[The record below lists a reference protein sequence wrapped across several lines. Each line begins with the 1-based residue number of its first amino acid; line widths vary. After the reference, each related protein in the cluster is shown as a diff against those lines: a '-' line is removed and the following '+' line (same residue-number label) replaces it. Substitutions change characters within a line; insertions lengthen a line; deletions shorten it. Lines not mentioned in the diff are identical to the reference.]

1 MTEVR
6 PVAAAA
12 GDFGLAGRV
21 LRCVERNG
29 VTVSK
34 KFLRIFYLRELQGEI
49 ALQFTTVIRKT
60 NPYIPLIPNLIQQTE
75 RDSLNSEGVPRKL

>member
-12 GDFGLAGRV
+12 GDFGLAGRI
-21 LRCVERNG
+21 LRRVERNG

-34 KFLRIFYLRELQGEI
+34 KFLRIFYLREVQGEI
-49 ALQFTTVIRKT
+49 AL
-60 NPYIPLIPNLIQQTE
+60 
-75 RDSLNSEGVPRKL
+75 